1 MNLDLFAQ
9 LTIAG
14 IVLGSFYALLGVSFG
29 LVYQTSKIF
38 HLANA
43 IPFAAGGYG
52 TVWSAEVLRLPLLP
66 ALLFGL
72 LMAVLFGLLILFLGY
87 FPIMRRNGALL
98 SLFLVSLG
106 ITVAFPNLLQI
117 VFGTENIPLRTFNED
132 GDLVAAFDNKV
143 FSAGFLTITLIDV
156 LKIVVSWLLIVGVVF
171 FVKNTRSG
179 RSITAL
185 RTNPNMATAVGIDKN
200 KVYILVFALGSL
212 LAGVAGLFVT
222 AEFVASPVMAL
233 QWTIVGFIAVFF
245 GGIGSLVGTA
255 FGGLV
260 LGLLSSLS
268 ALFMPIN
275 YSPIVVFTSL
285 FIILLIRPQGLFGKA
300 AV

>member
-1 MNLDLFAQ
+1 MNFELLVQ

-14 IVLGSFYALLGVSFG
+14 VVLGSFYALLGVSFG

-43 IPFAAGGYG
+43 IPFAAGGYA
-52 TVWSAEVLRLPLLP
+52 TVWSAEALRFPLWP
-66 ALLFGL
+66 AIIFGL
-72 LMAVLFGLLILFLGY
+72 LVAVLFGLMILFLGY
-87 FPIMRRNGALL
+87 FPVMRRNGALL

-106 ITVAFPNLLQI
+106 LTVAFPNLLQI
-117 VFGTENIPLRTFNED
+117 VFGTENLPLRTFDYE
-132 GDLVAAFDNKV
+132 GDLASAFDNRV
-143 FSAGFLTITLIDV
+143 FSSGFFTITLIDILKVVISWV
-156 LKIVVSWLLIVGVVF
+156 LVIAIVL
-171 FVKNTRSG
+171 FVRNTRSG

-185 RTNPNMATAVGIDKN
+185 RTNPNMAMAVGIDK
-200 KVYILVFALGSL
+200 KRVYVLVFALGSF
-212 LAGVAGLFVT
+212 LAGVAGIFVT

-245 GGIGSLVGTA
+245 GGIGSLLGTA

-268 ALFMPIN
+268 SLFLPVN
-275 YSPIVVFTSL
+275 YSPVVVFASL
-285 FIILLIRPQGLFGKA
+285 FIILLVRPQGLFGKA
-300 AV
+300 SV